1 MPRPSR
7 WAEVV
12 AAAGKVFREKGYS
25 AATLEQIA
33 AEVGMLKGSLYNY
46 ITSKEELLFAVVRP
60 PAEQLLA
67 QARRLAGESDPA
79 PQRLQRLAE
88 IHVQVL
94 GDFFDYAAV
103 YISDVAGLDRFPEWA
118 AMDREYV
125 ELTRSI
131 LVDGVREGSLSP
143 HLDVTTAPHVFIGAL
158 NWMTRWWDPAGPVP
172 AQEMARRISDLFLD
186 GARRVGD
193 VDAPV
198 AKP

>member
-7 WAEVV
+7 WPEVV

-25 AATLEQIA
+25 AATLEEIA

-46 ITSKEELLFAVVRP
+46 VSSKEELLFAVVRP
-60 PAEQLLA
+60 PAERLLE
-67 QARRLAGESDPA
+67 QVRRLAEETDPA

-94 GDFFDYAAV
+94 GEYFVYASV
-103 YISDVAGLDRFPEWA
+103 YISDVAGLGRFPVWA

-125 ELTRSI
+125 DLTRSLI
-131 LVDGVREGSLSP
+131 VEGVREGTLSP
-143 HLDVTTAPHVFIGAL
+143 HLDVTTAPHVLIGSL

-172 AQEMARRISDLFLD
+172 AQEMARRISGVFLD
-186 GARRVGD
+186 GARHVEP